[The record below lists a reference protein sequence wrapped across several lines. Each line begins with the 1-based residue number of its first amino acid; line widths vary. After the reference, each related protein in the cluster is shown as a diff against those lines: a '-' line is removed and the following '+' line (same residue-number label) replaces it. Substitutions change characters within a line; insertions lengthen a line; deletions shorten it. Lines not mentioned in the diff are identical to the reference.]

1 MLKLNLEKAEE
12 PDIKLPTSA
21 ESSKKQGRSRKTSTS
36 ALLTISKP
44 LYGGG
49 GSLFGKSCQTLVTP
63 WTVACQAPLSME
75 FPKQEYWSG
84 LLCPSPGDLP
94 NPGIEPWSPALQADT
109 LLTELQRKAL

>member
-21 ESSKKQGRSRKTSTS
+21 ESSKKQGRSRKTFTS

-63 WTVACQAPLSME
+63 WTVACQAPFSMG
-75 FPKQEYWSG
+75 FPSKNAGVGCHFLHQGIFLIQGSPQ
-84 LLCPSPGDLP
+84 LLH
-94 NPGIEPWSPALQADT
+94 W
-109 LLTELQRKAL
+109 